1 MSLIDA
7 IGHAK
12 RCAREIDTFLC
23 GRERLGELA
32 VVEQAVGTGRDPQAD
47 APGKERAARQA
58 MPARPVAER
67 RLTTEVET
75 GFSAEAACA
84 EATRCYLCCYLL
96 DLDANQCIHCG
107 ACLDVRSAESCI
119 VPAWGPGRRNGAA
132 LSQPTLAEFFQ
143 ERARLAINQD
153 ECLRCGACADVCP
166 MQCIRISKVIR
177 LAGAPVCG

>member
-1 MSLIDA
+1 
-7 IGHAK
+7 
-12 RCAREIDTFLC
+12 
-23 GRERLGELA
+23 
-32 VVEQAVGTGRDPQAD
+32 
-47 APGKERAARQA
+47 

-107 ACLDVRSAESCI
+107 ACPGCQVGGKLHRADVGPQPPQRRRLLAE
-119 VPAWGPGRRNGAA
+119 
-132 LSQPTLAEFFQ
+132 PTLAEFFQ

-166 MQCIRISKVIR
+166 MQCIRIRRITR
-177 LAGAPVCG
+177 LSGAVVC